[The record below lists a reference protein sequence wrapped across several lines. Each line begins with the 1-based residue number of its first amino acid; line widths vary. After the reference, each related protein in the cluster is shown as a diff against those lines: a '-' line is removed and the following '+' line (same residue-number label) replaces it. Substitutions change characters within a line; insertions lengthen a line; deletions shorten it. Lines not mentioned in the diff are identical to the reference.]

1 LEIYQQLLSQIEV
14 TIYKITEENGFG
26 FLQDTSIYHFS
37 DHKLAFEGLMLILL
51 LLIYEVELNDGF
63 D

>member
-1 LEIYQQLLSQIEV
+1 MYCCV
-14 TIYKITEENGFG
+14 F
-26 FLQDTSIYHFS
+26 SIYHFS